1 VTNGSKA
8 DNQIN
13 DATRKWRDL
22 LPEAIADLWQWLIDQ
37 PQNVVLELLAFCVA
51 QNVDTVRKAHEVG
64 NEPHLI
70 GADALSKALDFDM
83 AVWWGPTAENYFK
96 RIKRAQI
103 LAAITEGTG
112 EPAPDRL
119 IKLKKGDL
127 AAEAEALLENTLWLP
142 PILRS

>member
-1 VTNGSKA
+1 
-8 DNQIN
+8 
-13 DATRKWRDL
+13 
-22 LPEAIADLWQWLIDQ
+22 
-37 PQNVVLELLAFCVA
+37 
-51 QNVDTVRKAHEVG
+51 
-64 NEPHLI
+64 
-70 GADALSKALDFDM
+70 M

-112 EPAPDRL
+112 KPARDRL